1 MHATPMTRGL
11 VSLAVKLPLL
21 LSWADAAVTTIDVAF
36 TCATGPH
43 NTTKDPGLREECDH
57 IRFTLDALNNK
68 TDGFLDFLLPN
79 IQLRFGNEYAGDCP
93 STNAEATM
101 QAIYAQMRADSPN
114 LTAVFGGHCS
124 GALMAMSS
132 VEHRAAIGGPQHLFI
147 SGSSTAPSA
156 ADDVKYP
163 NVARMASSEAL
174 IAVAI
179 ADLCIDQSDSDP
191 EHVA

>member
-1 MHATPMTRGL
+1 
-11 VSLAVKLPLL
+11 
-21 LSWADAAVTTIDVAF
+21 
-36 TCATGPH
+36 
-43 NTTKDPGLREECDH
+43 
-57 IRFTLDALNNK
+57 
-68 TDGFLDFLLPN
+68 
-79 IQLRFGNEYAGDCP
+79 
-93 STNAEATM
+93 M

-179 ADLCIDQSDSDP
+179 ADLCIDQGWKRVGVVWEGAEPWSIESAAFFREAFSARGGNIIEAPSQSKMLDRSQCMAADGSAARSAALLDHHRDARTLLARQGRCHSAARLHFAHDAP
-191 EHVA
+191 THVVLAQVGLAVA